1 MEIIDLPAVVLNHS
15 ELIFYFLSTT
25 ILQRPCYIS
34 SETTEPILIELG
46 CWNSPLTKLFLAA
59 IKICTKSI
67 NFLEQPFLLHFAL
80 DFLNRIGGG
89 GGGL

>member
-1 MEIIDLPAVVLNHS
+1 LD
-15 ELIFYFLSTT
+15 
-25 ILQRPCYIS
+25 
-34 SETTEPILIELG
+34 
-46 CWNSPLTKLFLAA
+46 SPLTKLFLAA

-80 DFLNRIGGG
+80 NFLNRM